1 MNKYKMKRKSLGAV
15 RRKRESSILN
25 AHKNA
30 GITMI
35 SLVVTIIVLLI
46 LAGVSLSL
54 VVGENGLIQKTKDS
68 KRKTDETISEVEK
81 DKEDLEKELTGKF
94 NNENITTAQYTL
106 TVDAGIGTLN
116 GDASYTGKKGSKITI
131 PAPNPPDG
139 YIVTLNPNYG
149 TAVSTSLSSTY
160 EFTNWKLDGGG
171 AISGDS
177 YTFGSRDAKIV
188 AEYTQG
194 SVTLPIPQRDG
205 YTFIGW
211 YSSATGAKKVADGGS
226 KYTPTANTMLYA
238 QWEQKV
244 VTSTVT
250 VNAGSGTL
258 NGNSS
263 YSGNA
268 GSTITISN
276 PTVPATR
283 RVYFNYNDGTYTD
296 KLGYSSF
303 TFTGWSLSG
312 GGSISGST
320 YTFGTSNGTLT
331 AQYSQSAITLPT
343 ITRSGY
349 TLKGWYTAA
358 SGGTKIGN
366 AGATYKPTGASTDVY
381 AQWEQN
387 AVTSTVTVNAGSG
400 TLNGNSSY
408 SGNAGSTITISN
420 PTVPATRRVYFNYND
435 GTYTDKLGYSS
446 FTFTGWSLSGG
457 GSISGSTY
465 TFGTSNGTLTAQYS
479 QSAITLPTITRSG
492 YTLKGWYTAA
502 SGGMKIGNAGE
513 TYRPTGA
520 STDVYAQWEQNAP
533 SIDLSLTSANFSP
546 SNTNWTNQSVIVTV
560 SAPTAVNA
568 GAVIQM
574 TTGSPTV
581 EANWTTRSSITV
593 SEENVTVYA
602 RLKYGSKTGAY
613 TSYNVTNIDKTP
625 PREISK
631 GLLTI
636 SVDRK
641 LNTAYLQLNSMQEY
655 GNPTASGIAK
665 VSGYFKVEGDSGY
678 TYIGDIDI
686 VPMYGSKR
694 GEVRTAKRIQ
704 ATSSKIT
711 TGTVVYM
718 YAVVWDV
725 AGNSTRT
732 WTARID
738 ANNDTY
744 YYVE

>member
-1 MNKYKMKRKSLGAV
+1 MNKYKMKCKSLGAV
-15 RRKRESSILN
+15 ERESGILN

-54 VVGENGLIQKTKDS
+54 VVGEDGLIQKTKDS

-131 PAPNPPDG
+131 SAPNPPDG

-177 YTFGSRDAKIV
+177 YIFGSRDAKIV

-250 VNAGSGTL
+250 LNAGDGTL
-258 NGNSS
+258 SGNSS
-263 YSGNA
+263 YSGNS
-268 GSTITISN
+268 GSTITISD
-276 PTVPATR
+276 PTVPAIR

-296 KLGYSSF
+296 ELGYSRF

-366 AGATYKPTGASTDVY
+366 AGATYK
-381 AQWEQN
+381 
-387 AVTSTVTVNAGSG
+387 
-400 TLNGNSSY
+400 
-408 SGNAGSTITISN
+408 
-420 PTVPATRRVYFNYND
+420 
-435 GTYTDKLGYSS
+435 
-446 FTFTGWSLSGG
+446 
-457 GSISGSTY
+457 
-465 TFGTSNGTLTAQYS
+465 
-479 QSAITLPTITRSG
+479 
-492 YTLKGWYTAA
+492 
-502 SGGMKIGNAGE
+502 
-513 TYRPTGA
+513 PTGA

-625 PREISK
+625 PGEVSK
-631 GLLTI
+631 GMLTI
-636 SVDRK
+636 SVDRR

-686 VPMYGSKR
+686 VPMYGSER
-694 GEVRTAKRIQ
+694 GEVRTNKRIQ

-744 YYVE
+744 YYAE